1 MLAKPPS
8 LPAVGRL
15 LSYSSPSRLRKK
27 KNKSSS
33 PPRRTEGEG
42 NSFASL
48 RLCEKKIKYLAKTQS
63 RKASGSQAYLRKA
76 GRKVPKAFECLPR
89 MAAENH

>member
-1 MLAKPPS
+1 MLAKPP
-8 LPAVGRL
+8 VGRL
-15 LSYSSPSRLRKK
+15 LSYSSHSRLREK

-63 RKASGSQAYLRKA
+63 LPAV
-76 GRKVPKAFECLPR
+76 GRPQSPKGI
-89 MAAENH
+89 